1 MESLQLELCLDFW
14 PSNFGPHSVV
24 SVHLSIC
31 QGDLSWALGS
41 STTMLF
47 LILINLLQ
55 VGLRLLSKF
64 VLHDAIDR
72 GLWAQSTAVGELTVW
87 KRVHL
92 VAFLLR
98 AKFQVVTC
106 SLSSISL
113 CERKRELEVDGSC
126 SISGTGEDYLQQ
138 RL

>member
-1 MESLQLELCLDFW
+1 
-14 PSNFGPHSVV
+14 
-24 SVHLSIC
+24 
-31 QGDLSWALGS
+31 
-41 STTMLF
+41 MLF